1 MFPTVFSDIV
11 LLATLAVAAATLWR
25 VHGSGMGRGGRHVAS
40 MGAEDTSDPEAATQA
55 PSSDVAGVP
64 KELTAAWVQFLRDDL
79 AKAVN
84 GLNGRLNVIS
94 NIVAQLERGAFAAHN
109 KDDLAQIE
117 IEVDRA
123 SKITGGLLHRVTV
136 GARDMPPP
144 VWNVLRDRPVRMGHI
159 LVVEDDDANR
169 GVITRL
175 FRRLGHKVTA
185 ASNGIEAF
193 EVLEEG
199 SVDCVICDL
208 RMPYLGGKG
217 LFEQVERRLPHYA
230 SRFVFVTGDYTRPV
244 SREFLLVAGQP
255 VIGKPYEI
263 ETMLAAVA
271 TVLTSVGVLTDDS

>member
-1 MFPTVFSDIV
+1 MD
-11 LLATLAVAAATLWR
+11 
-25 VHGSGMGRGGRHVAS
+25 
-40 MGAEDTSDPEAATQA
+40 
-55 PSSDVAGVP
+55 
-64 KELTAAWVQFLRDDL
+64 
-79 AKAVN
+79 
-84 GLNGRLNVIS
+84 
-94 NIVAQLERGAFAAHN
+94 

-117 IEVDRA
+117 MEVDRA
-123 SKITGGLLHRVTV
+123 SKITGGLLHRVTT

-159 LVVEDDDANR
+159 LVLEDDDANR
-169 GVITRL
+169 GVITRM

-185 ASNGIEAF
+185 VSNGIEAF
-193 EVLEEG
+193 EMLEEG

-208 RMPYLGGKG
+208 QMPYLGGKG
-217 LFEQVERRLPHYA
+217 LFEQVERWLPHYA

-271 TVLTSVGVLTDDS
+271 TVLTSVGVLADHS